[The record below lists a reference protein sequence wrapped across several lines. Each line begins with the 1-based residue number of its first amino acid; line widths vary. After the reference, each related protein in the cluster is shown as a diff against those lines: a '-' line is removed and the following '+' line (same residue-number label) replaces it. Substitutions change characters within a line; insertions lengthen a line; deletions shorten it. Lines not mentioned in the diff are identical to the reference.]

1 MRYLAI
7 LGPCLESGSTKHG
20 KFQTYCEKGL
30 GHMHVACGVSARPVV
45 SQLVV
50 DLKGASSG
58 VITNMV
64 DQTG

>member
-1 MRYLAI
+1 MGNSKLN
-7 LGPCLESGSTKHG
+7 
-20 KFQTYCEKGL
+20 CEKGL
-30 GHMHVACGVSARPVV
+30 GHMHVVCGVSARPVV